1 MKISQKI
8 TTAFAIVALG
18 CAFNASA
25 KGTDKITLIH
35 IGDTHGEI
43 EPAANVR
50 SDNTNKDLEG
60 GLARMFTLVKKIRSL
75 ADNQGR
81 THFTFMTGDTSHGGL
96 EVTFTRGEGIV
107 DILNEFDI
115 DLFAPGNW
123 EFTYGTCRANELW
136 GFTNTARTMLDT
148 NSRIKDTSNG
158 TIPPF
163 HNVNGSPA
171 DDCDFSRGP
180 LANWPTLASNAYI
193 DNDRNSANCPPVGAR
208 TRLFNPWEIVNDPE
222 TGINIGVIT
231 FTTERGPRVIG
242 NPVVEGICFTKGD
255 EEIVELVE
263 LMNEKREAGE
273 VDMVVMLSEL
283 NHANNRRL
291 IDLVDGELG
300 PGGVDLVLSADMH
313 EETPKIIYTKNGT
326 AMVSQGQDGSN
337 IGEINLTFKN
347 KQLTKIDFK
356 QYPIEEKVKE
366 DPEIAAMV
374 EAVREPFVEGT
385 SDARHFVHGRMLP
398 LDPDDLSKHF
408 GGEEPLAYAGMDLNR
423 NSFTHEPT
431 AAIYEGTIHSMF
443 TDALRTT
450 GKQLIEAKL
459 AAGDL
464 DKGEPFEDLCASHV
478 GENPGDACEAALPVL
493 GLIRGFRY
501 ATSVRAGEP
510 ITLETLYHIAP
521 IGPFAT
527 VGVVTGEVLLGRGA
541 MANSDPTANGLEHA
555 AHLSLST
562 NVRQWGGGWLQ
573 AYAGMKYSLN
583 PYAAKDERIPNEL
596 VMIGNDAEGYV
607 PVDEDGK
614 YIIVGYGFNDVVF
627 GTDSGANEYIF
638 VNKPFK
644 MNGLAME
651 PEPEKIDNVWRIV
664 FDDDMKST
672 LDFAGNPLDLVE
684 VLFSINGTNPAIN
697 SLPVVDLV
705 ARYLLENYAT
715 QPFMLQEPVSRV
727 NLLCHQPNMAAV
739 KNTKNSQVLD
749 ESFPIVDIGF
759 PMIQSIFGANRNLIP
774 FLNDGRLQEC
784 VDNGIID
791 INRGRITYIGD

>member
-1 MKISQKI
+1 MKVIRKI
-8 TTAFAIVALG
+8 TVALATAALG
-18 CAFNASA
+18 FACNVSA

-75 ADNQGR
+75 AENQGR
-81 THFTFMTGDTSHGGL
+81 THFTFMTGDTAHGGL
-96 EVTFTRGEGIV
+96 EVTFTRGKGIV

-136 GFTNTARTMLDT
+136 GFTEEARTILDG
-148 NSRIKDTSNG
+148 NSRIKETSDG
-158 TIPPF
+158 SIPPF
-163 HNVNGSPA
+163 HSGA
-171 DDCDFSRGP
+171 DCDFFKDFGGEDK

-193 DNDRNSANCPPVGAR
+193 DNDRNSANCPPVEER
-208 TRLFNPWEIVNDPE
+208 TRLLKPYEIVNDPK

-255 EEIVELVE
+255 EEIVELVG
-263 LMNEKREAGE
+263 LMNDKREAGE

-291 IDLVDGELG
+291 IDYVDGILG

-326 AMVSQGQDGSN
+326 AMVSEGQDGSN

-366 DPEIAAMV
+366 DPEIAGIV
-374 EAVREPFVEGT
+374 EAVREPFVNGT

-398 LDPDDLSKHF
+398 KDPADLSKHF

-443 TDALRTT
+443 TDALRYT
-450 GKQLIEAKL
+450 GKQLIEAKR
-459 AAGDL
+459 L
-464 DKGEPFEDLCASHV
+464 DGKLDVGQPFEDLCATHV
-478 GENPGDACEAALPVL
+478 GNSCQAHLPIL

-527 VGVVTGEVLLGRGA
+527 VGVVTGEVLLGRDA
-541 MANSDPTANGLEHA
+541 ANNQAPTANGLEHA

-562 NVRQWGGGWLQ
+562 NVREWGGGWLQ
-573 AYAGMKYSLN
+573 AYSGMKYSLN
-583 PYAAKDERIPNEL
+583 PYAAKDERIQNEQVL
-596 VMIGNDAEGYV
+596 IGNDAEGYT
-607 PVDEDGK
+607 PIDPENGR

-627 GTDSGANEYIF
+627 GTDSGANEYVF

-644 MNGLAME
+644 MNQVPG
-651 PEPEKIDNVWRIV
+651 IGDVWRIV
-664 FDDDMKST
+664 FEDDAKST
-672 LDFAGNPLDLVE
+672 LDFAGNPLDLVT
-684 VLFSINGTNPAIN
+684 VPIGATNGSNPDIN

-705 ARYLLENYAT
+705 ARYLLENYET

-739 KNTKNSQVLD
+739 KNTKNSQVID
-749 ESFPIVDIGF
+749 PAYPIVDIGF
-759 PMIQSIFGANRNLIP
+759 PMIQSIFGANRNLIQY
-774 FLNDGRLQEC
+774 LNDGRLQEC
-784 VDNGIID
+784 VDNGIIE
-791 INRGRITYIGD
+791 INRGRITYNGD